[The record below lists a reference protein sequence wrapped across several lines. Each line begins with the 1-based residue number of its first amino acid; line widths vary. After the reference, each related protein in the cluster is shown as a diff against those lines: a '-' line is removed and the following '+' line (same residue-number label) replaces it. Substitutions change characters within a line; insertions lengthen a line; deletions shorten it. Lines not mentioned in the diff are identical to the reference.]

1 MGSYVGMRGSHPIG
15 GGNDVL
21 WQVEQD
27 TPLGSKTGAKDTW
40 RSRNQG
46 SGETYIGF
54 GR

>member
-15 GGNDVL
+15 GSNDVL

-27 TPLGSKTGAKDTW
+27 TPLDSKTGAKDTW